1 MRSYPRVV
9 PRASAACVFCEIV
22 SGTAEGHFVHE
33 DDGVVA
39 FLDRAPLVKGH
50 VLVAPRAHVETLD
63 DLPADL
69 VGPLFAVVQRVSRAV
84 QRSLGADGS
93 LTLANTRISQSV
105 PHAHVHVVPRRQGD
119 GLFRAGMVWIRRRYA
134 DGEAAQ
140 LATRLREAI
149 AAS

>member
-1 MRSYPRVV
+1 MPR
-9 PRASAACVFCEIV
+9 RAACVFCEIV
-22 SGTAEGHFVHE
+22 AGMAEGHIVHQ
-33 DDGVVA
+33 DDDVIA
-39 FLDRAPLVKGH
+39 FLDRAPLIKGH

-63 DLPADL
+63 DL
-69 VGPLFAVVQRVSRAV
+69 GPELIGPVFSVVQRVSRAF

-93 LTLANTRISQSV
+93 MTLSNTRVSQSV
-105 PHAHVHVVPRRQGD
+105 PHVHVHVVPRRQGD
-119 GLFRAGMVWIRRRYA
+119 GLFRGGMVWVRKRYD